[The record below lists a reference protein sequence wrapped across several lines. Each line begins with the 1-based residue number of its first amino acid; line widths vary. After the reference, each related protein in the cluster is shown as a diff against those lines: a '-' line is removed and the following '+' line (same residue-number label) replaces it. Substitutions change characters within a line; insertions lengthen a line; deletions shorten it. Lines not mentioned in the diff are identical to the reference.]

1 MRGPVFPDTLLSSL
15 GFTKKT
21 LEILYCCGKVETVS
35 QFMVL
40 PCREYIPSAWSDELE
55 EISSLREDI
64 KRRLRERTEEE
75 IKRPA
80 LVDIWRTAHPEHA
93 ENRKRTMGPDA
104 SIREVVSFDLDG
116 SVFNSLSGYGVEK
129 VSQLMRLD
137 EAGEIPGVGPEEWE
151 IVRFLRMAA
160 ACRMEE
166 TGD

>member
-1 MRGPVFPDTLLSSL
+1 M
-15 GFTKKT
+15 
-21 LEILYCCGKVETVS
+21 
-35 QFMVL
+35 
-40 PCREYIPSAWSDELE
+40 
-55 EISSLREDI
+55 REDI

-93 ENRKRTMGPDA
+93 ENRKRTLGPDA

-116 SVFNSLSGYGVEK
+116 SVLNSLSGYGVEK